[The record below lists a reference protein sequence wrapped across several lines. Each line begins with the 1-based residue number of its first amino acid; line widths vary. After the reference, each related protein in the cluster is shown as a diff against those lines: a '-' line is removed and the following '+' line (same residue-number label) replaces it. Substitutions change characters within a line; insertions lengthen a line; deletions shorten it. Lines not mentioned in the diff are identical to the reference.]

1 MVVGGSVV
9 VLLPKEVGV
18 AVPGFAEVVDGPLA
32 RMVVAVELFEL
43 EMVVAVELFE
53 LEMVVV
59 VDVGVVDVG
68 VVDVR
73 DEVNEA
79 DE

>member
-43 EMVVAVELFE
+43 EMVV
-53 LEMVVV
+53 
-59 VDVGVVDVG
+59 DVGVVDVG

-73 DEVNEA
+73 DDVNEA